1 MKINGWLFVDKPEG
15 ISSRKVV
22 DLISNSLSIKKVG
35 HAGTLDP
42 MASGL
47 LPIAIGEATK
57 TIGVIQQ
64 FKKRYKFIVK
74 WGEKTSTDDKMGS
87 IISSTSIRP
96 NLQNIN
102 KNIKKFI
109 GEIKQ
114 IPPNFS
120 AIKVNG
126 KRAYMLARNNEDFLL
141 NARTVF
147 IESFK
152 INKYIDKDHCSFEC
166 VCSKGTYIRA
176 LGRDLGEVMNCFGH
190 LYELR
195 RTHIGNFSTKC
206 AILLDLSE
214 KLIHSSAI
222 LKNILPIEKVLESLP
237 FINLTKKQ
245 EIAIRNGQKICLD
258 ELNED
263 DKKKIFFI

>member
-57 TIGVIQQ
+57 TVGVIQQ
-64 FKKRYKFIVK
+64 LKKRYKFSVK
-74 WGEKTSTDDKMGS
+74 WGEKTTTDDKLGS
-87 IISSTSIRP
+87 IISSTRVRP
-96 NLQNIN
+96 SFQNIN

-114 IPPNFS
+114 IPPKFS

-141 NARTVF
+141 DARTVF

-152 INKYIDKDHCSFEC
+152 IHKYIDQDHCSFEC

-176 LGRDLGEVMNCFGH
+176 LGRDLGARMNCFGH
-190 LYELR
+190 LYQLR
-195 RTHIGNFSTKC
+195 RTHIGNFSTKFLT
-206 AILLDLSE
+206 AF
-214 KLIHSSAI
+214 
-222 LKNILPIEKVLESLP
+222 SL
-237 FINLTKKQ
+237 NL
-245 EIAIRNGQKICLD
+245 
-258 ELNED
+258 
-263 DKKKIFFI
+263 